1 MLRGNLSVAGVLCAL
16 AAPLA
21 MSSVAHADDGKIKP
35 KDFTVTLPSKSG
47 SAVSVQNTN
56 TASASKNAQNELAAA
71 QAYDR
76 GAAAFD
82 AKDYARAADE
92 FSRADNLAPN
102 TLALQLALDSAMRAG
117 RAAMVMDLA
126 TRAEA
131 RLSQSP
137 APSDRT
143 VINGLISRAHAEYEV
158 RTGTLTIQCA
168 ASHTCSAQV
177 DDRAWA
183 VNARTWIGVGRH
195 TLSMKI
201 DGRDDHRDVVIAS
214 REQVEV
220 RPDPAAP
227 APLQGANVAHNLIPR
242 NTTSHPIPPEQNQG
256 NQGGSRHMSPTWFW
270 VGATTTAVLGGLAIA
285 SGIDTNA
292 KHNEFELN
300 RTADRASEG
309 RGAQTRTNVLLGL
322 TALGV
327 VATATL
333 AVFFVD
339 WSHSRTPGRASGPQT
354 TLGLGSCLTLTTTY

>member
-1 MLRGNLSVAGVLCAL
+1 MAL
-16 AAPLA
+16 PLA
-21 MSSVAHADDGKIKP
+21 SSGNASADDGKIKP
-35 KDFTVTLPSKSG
+35 KDFTATLPSKPAG
-47 SAVSVQNTN
+47 SSVSVQNTN
-56 TASASKNAQNELAAA
+56 TASTSNKNAQNELAAA

-92 FSRADNLAPN
+92 FSRADTLAPN

-117 RAAMVMDLA
+117 RAAMVMDLT

-137 APSDRT
+137 ASSDRT
-143 VINGLISRAHAEYEV
+143 VLTGLISRAHAEYEV

-168 ASHTCSAQV
+168 AQHTCAAQV
-177 DDRAWA
+177 DDRPWP

-195 TLSMKI
+195 VLSMKI
-201 DGRDDHRDVVIAS
+201 DGREDHRDVVIAS

-227 APLQGANVAHNLIPR
+227 APLQGANVAHN
-242 NTTSHPIPPEQNQG
+242 PISKDPMSYPVGQGQNQG
-256 NQGGSRHMSPTWFW
+256 NPGGSRHMSPTWFW
-270 VGATTTAVLGGLAIA
+270 VGAATTAVLGGLTIA

-292 KHNEFELN
+292 KHDEFELN

-322 TALGV
+322 TAIGA

-339 WSHSRTPGRASGPQT
+339 WSHSRTPGRASGPRT